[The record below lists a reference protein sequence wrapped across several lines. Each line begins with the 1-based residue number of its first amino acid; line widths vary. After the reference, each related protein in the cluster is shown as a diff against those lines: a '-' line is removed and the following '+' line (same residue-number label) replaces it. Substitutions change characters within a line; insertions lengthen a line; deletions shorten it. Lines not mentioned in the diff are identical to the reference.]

1 MILAIRKYLRDFI
14 AIIVLGVIAT
24 AVGAYILSNQRVRFP
39 IVEDAPFKLKAEF
52 STAQAVIP
60 GQGQTV
66 RVSGVRIGDI
76 GKVDLENGRAVVTMD
91 VDAEYKDLVH
101 TDATALL
108 RPKTGLKDMFVELNP
123 GSKTAPVADEGFTIP
138 VRSTLP
144 DTNPDEVLAL
154 LDSDTRDYLKLLVSG
169 AGKGL
174 EGRGGDLQE
183 VFRRFE
189 PTHRDLA
196 RVTGKVA
203 ERHRNLRRLIHN
215 LNVLNDELAGK
226 DDELAQLVDSSAA
239 VFRAFASEER
249 NVSEAVRR
257 LPGALSTTTDTLRK
271 VEAFGRV
278 LGPTADKLRPAVRK
292 LDDANRAITP
302 FALEAAPILRNQ
314 VRPFVRGAR
323 PVVRDLKEPAD
334 RLAKT
339 TPDLTR
345 TFTVLNRLFN
355 MVGYN
360 KEGREP
366 PEKQSRDEGYLFW
379 LAWLGH
385 NGGTVFSSSDAHGP
399 FRPVTLGAP
408 CSVFKQI
415 LDEEGAAQLTML
427 LQPVLEDEA
436 ICGDNT

>member
-1 MILAIRKYLRDFI
+1 MMLQIRKYMRDFI
-14 AIIVLGVIAT
+14 AVIVLGVIAA

-123 GSKTAPVADEGFTIP
+123 GSKTAPVVDEGFTIP

>member
-14 AIIVLGVIAT
+14 AIIVLGVIAA
-24 AVGAYILSNQRVRFP
+24 AVGGYILSNQRVRFP
-39 IVEDAPFKLKAEF
+39 IIQKAPFELKAEF

-76 GKVDLENGRAVVTMD
+76 SKVDLKEGRAIVSMA
-91 VDAEYKDLVH
+91 VDPEYKDLVH

-123 GSKTAPVADEGFTIP
+123 GSNTAPVADEGFTIP

-203 ERHRNLRRLIHN
+203 ERHQHLRRLIHN

-249 NVSEAVRR
+249 NVSEAVKR
-257 LPGALSTTTDTLRK
+257 LPGTLATTTDTLRK

-292 LDDANRAITP
+292 LDAANEAITP
-302 FALEAAPILRNQ
+302 FVREAAPILRNQ

-323 PVVRDLKEPAD
+323 PVVRDLKGPAD
-334 RLAKT
+334 RLARS

-385 NGGTVFSSSDAHGP
+385 NGGTVFSSSDANGP

-415 LDEEGAAQLTML
+415 LDEEGASQLTML